1 MAIYM
6 NNSATVTVNSV
17 DLSDHIASV
26 SFTENVAELTTTAM
40 GDSNVT
46 RIGGL
51 ADGSVS
57 IEWHQDFAATEV
69 YATINPLLGSVTTV
83 EVTPTS
89 SAVDTTNP
97 KKSVSA
103 LVSEVPFVDGAVGDL
118 STFSTTWNFS
128 GAVTTSTS

>member
-69 YATINPLLGSVTTV
+69 YATINPLLGTVTTV

>member
-69 YATINPLLGSVTTV
+69 YATINPLLGTVTTV
-83 EVTPTS
+83 EVTPTN
-89 SAVDTTNP
+89 SAVGATNP
-97 KKSVSA
+97 KKSVSV
-103 LVSEVPFVDGAVGDL
+103 LVSELPFVDGAVGDL

-128 GAVTTSTS
+128 GAVTTATA